1 MTVIQPGVMA
11 LSLLQRG
18 GKTLGERD
26 VNLEGTDPQPGPEVC
41 SSVAFPFKRGDS
53 LDFHLFSVLHGNIIS
68 LPVLTVLEWI

>member
-18 GKTLGERD
+18 GKTPGVRE
-26 VNLEGTDPQPGPEVC
+26 VNLEGTDPQPVPEVRTR
-41 SSVAFPFKRGDS
+41 VAFPFNRGDL

-68 LPVLTVLEWI
+68 FPVLTVLEWI